1 MQKKTKSIKR
11 LIKSF
16 KYAFKGII
24 YTFKNEQNIIVH
36 TIIMILVIIFGII
49 FKINK
54 YEWLICIILF
64 GLVISAELINTAI
77 EATVDLKCKEINPLA
92 KIAKDTSSGS
102 VLLLAI
108 TSVIV
113 GCIIFIPKII
123 SYIN

>member
-1 MQKKTKSIKR
+1 MQKKAKSIKR